1 MGVVLSAVYPAVCR
15 FVLAIMFKLEL
26 ERFTAPYLVTKPTH
40 SSTDRLLNDVQ
51 TAPYILVTA
60 NVRAADGGQ
69 PVYPASVHAAVCRWV
84 LRGLRKRGKDGS
96 RGRSGVGSTS
106 TVERRRGIH

>member
-1 MGVVLSAVYPAVCR
+1 MGAVLSAVYPAVCR
-15 FVLAIMFKLEL
+15 FVLAIIFELELEL

-51 TAPYILVTA
+51 TAPYILASAT
-60 NVRAADGGQ
+60 VRAADGGQ

-84 LRGLRKRGKDGS
+84 LRGLRKRGKDGG
-96 RGRSGVGSTS
+96 RGRGGVGSTS
-106 TVERRRGIH
+106 TVER